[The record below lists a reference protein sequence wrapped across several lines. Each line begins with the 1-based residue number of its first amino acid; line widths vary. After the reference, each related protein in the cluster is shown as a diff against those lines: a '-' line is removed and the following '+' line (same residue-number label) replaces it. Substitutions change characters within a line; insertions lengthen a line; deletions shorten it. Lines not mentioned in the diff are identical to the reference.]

1 MLAKH
6 LVFSSEGG
14 RAPEAGSER
23 SGCTWSKRLGP
34 GSRLAFV
41 HLGEWESSIYCS
53 SKSCDNP
60 PLGESKENSDRE
72 QRWGQEEGE
81 RRAPSFRAPH
91 LLASRSRR
99 PSLWLSSQWSAAGV
113 GPVSLCESLE
123 TTAVY
128 QEGCP
133 EMWPLY
139 RWGELYRFT
148 AFGVCF
154 CSPNWKHTGD
164 SAAAHHLAPSRPPTT
179 GPGPGPP
186 CVSAGLAASP
196 RPTHLRC
203 YPPGW
208 LT

>member
-1 MLAKH
+1 MAASAVQRVATILH
-6 LVFSSEGG
+6 LS
-14 RAPEAGSER
+14 
-23 SGCTWSKRLGP
+23 
-34 GSRLAFV
+34 
-41 HLGEWESSIYCS
+41 
-53 SKSCDNP
+53 
-60 PLGESKENSDRE
+60 ESKENRDYRAALAAGGG
-72 QRWGQEEGE
+72 GQTRLVLSRPPPTPSPGPGG
-81 RRAPSFRAPH
+81 RAFW
-91 LLASRSRR
+91 LL
-99 PSLWLSSQWSAAGV
+99 SQWSAARV
-113 GPVSLCESLE
+113 ESVSLWESLE

-133 EMWPLY
+133 EMWSLD
-139 RWGELYRFT
+139 GEGGLYRFT

-196 RPTHLRC
+196 RPGHLTC